1 MVNEHPHR
9 AARAAYVKKLVD
21 DDDRSARWLATKVGI
36 SNSAMSERLRGT
48 LPFLADELELIAAA
62 LKIDAGEFYRGYR
75 LAGTDEK

>member
-1 MVNEHPHR
+1 MEVHPQR

-21 DDDRSARWLATKVGI
+21 DDDRSARWLAPKVGI

-62 LKIDAGEFYRGYR
+62 LKIDPVKFYRGYR
-75 LAGTDEK
+75 LAGTDEAD